1 MIFGTITM
9 KQVRKGMAAR
19 KSAYKVAEEKSKKA
33 AIMSGSIK
41 MMRPISVLLTF
52 GLALP
57 ALGA

>member
-1 MIFGTITM
+1 MFNTIKM

-19 KSAYKVAEEKSKKA
+19 KAALKVAQEKSKKE
-33 AIMSGSIK
+33 AIMDGSIK

>member
-1 MIFGTITM
+1 MFNTIKM

-19 KSAYKVAEEKSKKA
+19 KAALKVAEEKSKKA
-33 AIMSGSIK
+33 AVMDGSIK